1 MALTITAAYL
11 SEIIR
16 AVRVKETT
24 TSKEEVTLLINAAA
38 ADLQRRGV
46 GIIDLD
52 DPLTKQAVKLYC
64 KGHYGYDKD
73 NERFIHAYES
83 LADGMALSGDYD
95 EDGDS
100 DG

>member
-1 MALTITAAYL
+1 MALSITAAYL
-11 SEIIR
+11 SEIIK
-16 AVRVKETT
+16 AIRVKETT
-24 TSKEEVTLLINAAA
+24 TSKEEVTLLIKAAA

-52 DPLTKQAVKLYC
+52 DSLTKQAVKLYC

-83 LADGMALSGDYD
+83 LADGMALFGNYD